1 MNKYVAGAIL
11 GIVIGAIGLGLLIYQ
26 TLITKSVGV
35 NVGNIPAIGIV
46 YAFIFAVGV
55 IVAIAM
61 ISLNSPSKPA
71 PPTKK

>member
-1 MNKYVAGAIL
+1 MNKYEVGAIV
-11 GIVIGAIGLGLLIYQ
+11 GIVIGAIGLGLLVYQ
-26 TLITKSVGV
+26 TLITTSVGV
-35 NVGNIPAIGIV
+35 YIGNIPAIGIL

-61 ISLNSPSKPA
+61 ASLNSPTRPA

>member
-1 MNKYVAGAIL
+1 MNKYVVGAIV

-35 NVGNIPAIGIV
+35 NVGNIPSIGIV

-61 ISLNSPSKPA
+61 VSLNSPSKPA